1 MNKERSTRYKSQIL
15 LSYDFFDSWNAYQI
29 FFQTGMLPTKH
40 KAKVNKQ
47 ARAEKST
54 TISR

>member
-1 MNKERSTRYKSQIL
+1 MNKERSTRYKSPIL